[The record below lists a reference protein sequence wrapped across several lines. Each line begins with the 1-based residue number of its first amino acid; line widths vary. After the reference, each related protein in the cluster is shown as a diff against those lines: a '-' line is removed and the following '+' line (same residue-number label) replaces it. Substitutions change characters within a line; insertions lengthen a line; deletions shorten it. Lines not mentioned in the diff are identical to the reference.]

1 MTSTMSSITGKA
13 AIVTGAAQG
22 IGQACAERLARDG
35 ARVMLSD
42 VNAAKV
48 AATAKAIVAAG
59 GVAHSVA
66 CDVSKP
72 EQVAA
77 MLAAAVQA
85 FGGIDIAINNA
96 GVIDSADFLDLDLA
110 EFDRVL
116 SVNLR
121 GAFMVAQGAAR
132 QMVAQVKA
140 GKAPGA
146 IVNMSSANAH
156 FGLPDH
162 VAYSISKGGIGQLT
176 KAAAISLA
184 RYAIRVNAIG
194 PGTIETDIIKAVADN
209 PQAMRRILSRTPLGR
224 FGQPAEVAAI
234 AVFLASDDASYIT
247 GQTIFP
253 DGGRMFLNYTVP
265 VAD

>member
-1 MTSTMSSITGKA
+1 MRLADKVA
-13 AIVTGAAQG
+13 VVTGAARG
-22 IGQACAERLARDG
+22 IGRACAERLSDAG
-35 ARVMLSD
+35 AKVVLSD
-42 VNAAKV
+42 IDAETG
-48 AATAKAIVAAG
+48 AATAAELAARGAGVRFVAA
-59 GVAHSVA
+59 
-66 CDVSKP
+66 DVSKP
-72 EQVAA
+72 ADVDRLITETIG
-77 MLAAAVQA
+77 A
-85 FGGIDIAINNA
+85 FGRIDILINNA
-96 GVIDSADFLDLDLA
+96 GVIDSADFLALELA

-116 SVNLR
+116 GVNLR
-121 GAFMVAQGAAR
+121 GAFMVAQAAAR
-132 QMVAQVKA
+132 RMVAQVEA
-140 GKAPGA
+140 GGKPGS